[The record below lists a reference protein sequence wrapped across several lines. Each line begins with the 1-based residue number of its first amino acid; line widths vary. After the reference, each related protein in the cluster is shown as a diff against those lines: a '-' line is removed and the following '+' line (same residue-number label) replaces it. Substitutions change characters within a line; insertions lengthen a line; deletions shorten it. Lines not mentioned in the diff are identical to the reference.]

1 MSKFCPEFTLEF
13 QILPVITMSGYTV
26 INPKS
31 WNRFRKSPTYFHCLI
46 IVFIWFTFWKRI
58 PCTNLSKGEIILL
71 VVEKIENRGQNSTD
85 QELYRI
91 KDQAI
96 MTVTCIQ

>member
-1 MSKFCPEFTLEF
+1 MSLFCPEFTLEF

-71 VVEKIENRGQNSTD
+71 VVEKIEKWGHNSLRD
-85 QELYRI
+85 QRSSHYDNHLY
-91 KDQAI
+91 
-96 MTVTCIQ
+96 TVKK